1 MRNLRAL
8 ALTCTAAT
16 VLAGTSAGAQSSLD
30 KLTFYG
36 FLNQAYGVSSA
47 QPILGLNKDAS
58 GDYRAAALQ
67 VRYSLS
73 PNDNFVV
80 QAGSRALGTSPYSPA
95 PGSVSL
101 DWAFYHHRFDFA
113 SVRVGRVPVP
123 FGYLSETREV
133 GTLLP
138 FYRAPA
144 SYYLESFRSLDGGM
158 LTNEVDVPVAGG
170 SLETTLFAGGT
181 NGSQATYLPTGV
193 VNTRLRFE
201 RLLGFGLIYKTPV
214 EGVSLRGGLA
224 SLRSLDTAKVQLAP
238 ATKLVILSGGAEAL
252 YDRFMFRGEARR
264 LKIGSNTKQY
274 STYGQTGVRV
284 LDKVWVNGQVDL
296 ATSEAF
302 VAPLDAYVGR
312 TTADRAVG
320 LTYRFAPSIVGKFEQ
335 HFATGGADMFV
346 APTAAMPY
354 TNYSLVSVAISF

>member
-16 VLAGTSAGAQSSLD
+16 VLSGTDAGAQSSLD

-36 FLNQAYGVSSA
+36 FLNQAYGVSNA

-80 QAGSRALGTSPYSPA
+80 QAGSRALGTSPYGSA
-95 PGSVSL
+95 PGTVSL
-101 DWAFYHHRFDFA
+101 DWAFYHHRFDVA
-113 SVRVGRVPVP
+113 SVRLGRVPVP

-158 LTNEVDVPVAGG
+158 LTNEVEVPVVGGSFETTMFAGG
-170 SLETTLFAGGT
+170 SS
-181 NGSQATYLPTGV
+181 GSQATYLPTTV

-201 RLLGFGLIYKTPV
+201 RLIGVNLLYKTPL
-214 EGVSLRGGLA
+214 EGLSLRGGLA
-224 SLRSLDTAKVQLAP
+224 TLRSLDTAKVQLAP
-238 ATKLVILSGGAEAL
+238 ATKLAILSGGAEAL
-252 YDRFMFRGEARR
+252 YDRVMFRGEARR
-264 LKIGSNTKQY
+264 IKIGSNSKQY
-274 STYGQTGVRV
+274 STYAQAGVRA
-284 LDKVWVNGQVDL
+284 LDKLWLNGQVDL
-296 ATSEAF
+296 NTGEAF
-302 VAPLDAYVGR
+302 VAPLNEYVGR
-312 TTADRAVG
+312 TTADRG
-320 LTYRFAPSIVGKFEQ
+320 LGLAYHFAPSIVGKFEQ
-335 HFATGGADMFV
+335 HFATGGVDMYV
-346 APTAAMPY
+346 PATAAMPY
-354 TNYSLVSVAISF
+354 TNYSIVSVAISF

>member
-1 MRNLRAL
+1 MRTVRTL
-8 ALTCTAAT
+8 AIACTASA
-16 VLAGTSAGAQSSLD
+16 VLLGTDAGAQSSLD

-67 VRYSLS
+67 VRYSMS
-73 PNDNFVV
+73 PNDNFIV

-113 SVRVGRVPVP
+113 SIRLGRVPVP

-181 NGSQATYLPTGV
+181 NGSQATYLPTTV

-201 RLLGFGLIYKTPV
+201 RLVGGGLIYKTPI
-214 EGVSLRGGLA
+214 EGVSVRGGLA
-224 SLRSLDTAKVQLAP
+224 SLRSLDTAQVQLAP

-264 LKIGSNTKQY
+264 IKIGSNSKQY
-274 STYGQTGVRV
+274 STYAQTGVRA
-284 LDKVWVNGQVDL
+284 LDKLWINGQVDL
-296 ATSEAF
+296 YTGEAF
-302 VAPLDAYVGR
+302 VAPLNDYVGR
-312 TTADRAVG
+312 STADRALG
-320 LTYRFAPSIVGKFEQ
+320 LSYRFAPAIVGKFEQ
-335 HFATGGADMFV
+335 HFATGGVDKYIA
-346 APTAAMPY
+346 ATAEMPY
-354 TNYSLVSVAISF
+354 TNYSLASVAISF

>member
-1 MRNLRAL
+1 MRIPRTS
-8 ALTCTAAT
+8 ALTCLAVSVVLSTPAA
-16 VLAGTSAGAQSSLD
+16 AQSTVE

-36 FLNQAYGVSSA
+36 FLNQAYGVSNA
-47 QPILGLNKDAS
+47 QPILGLQKDAS

-67 VRYSLS
+67 VRYALS

-80 QAGSRALGTSPYSPA
+80 QAGSRAMGTSPYSPTA
-95 PGSVSL
+95 GSVSL
-101 DWAFYHHRFDFA
+101 DWAFYHHRFDWA
-113 SVRVGRVPVP
+113 SVRLGRVPVP

-158 LTNEVDVPVAGG
+158 LTNEVDVPVTGG

-181 NGSQATYLPTGV
+181 NGSTVTWLPTTSV
-193 VNTRLRFE
+193 TSKLRFE
-201 RLLGFGLIYKTPV
+201 RLIGFGLIYKTPV
-214 EGVSLRGGLA
+214 EGLSLRGGLA

-264 LKIGSNTKQY
+264 IKIGSNSKQY

-284 LDKVWVNGQVDL
+284 LDKLWVNGQVDL
-296 ATSEAF
+296 YTGEAF
-302 VAPLDAYVGR
+302 VAPLNAYVGR
-312 TTADRAVG
+312 STADRA
-320 LTYRFAPSIVGKFEQ
+320 LSAAYHFSSHIVGKFEQ
-335 HFATGGADMFV
+335 HFATGGIDAYIP
-346 APTAAMPY
+346 ASAEMPY
-354 TNYSLVSVAISF
+354 TNYSLASVAISF